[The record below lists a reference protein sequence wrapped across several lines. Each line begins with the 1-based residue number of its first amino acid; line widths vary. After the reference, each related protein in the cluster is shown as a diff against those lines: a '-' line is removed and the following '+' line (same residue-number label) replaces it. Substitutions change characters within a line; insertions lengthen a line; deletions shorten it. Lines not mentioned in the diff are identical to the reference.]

1 MPPRPSLIGWSRVEP
16 LPATPDLEPGLQ
28 AQVADPLWLLARQ
41 WQFGE
46 LNGEDAGSPVEVE
59 LTGTVAG
66 LSRYLAGPLDANAAD
81 RAVDHAGLGVPLET
95 IVEAEPVRLASERLR
110 TEAGL
115 HFLRML
121 VAAGFPNLRERYA
134 TTYAPKPPGGL
145 LGPPADARRRAIGR
159 LAPDGALLAL
169 DLEPLAAADGTL
181 SRLPDEPDVPAA
193 ARDGVRALAAA
204 WLAWW
209 RGQVFEP
216 NWPSAWNPH
225 RLEYG
230 LAVQANFG
238 GEPVVLAADE
248 YAGGRLD
255 WYSFDLVPGASL
267 GPAASAAA
275 SEQRTALTLPTRA
288 TYPGMPADRLWQFE
302 DARVFLGRV
311 DAGPTDL
318 GRMLLVEFAL
328 AFGNDWFITP
338 VDLPAGSVFRLD
350 RLAVRDTFGVETIV
364 PSSLDAGGA
373 RWTMFS
379 TKSPDAA
386 SGDFEVF
393 FLPPT
398 LASTLEGDPIEE
410 VALFRDEMA
419 NLVWAVER
427 VVADAAG
434 DPIERARDPGRTPLR
449 QELPEDLADAQ
460 MIYRLMTPV
469 PDHWIPFV
477 PVPAAGQPATSG
489 VLELM
494 RGAIL
499 RFRADG
505 TSDRAQPRGLLLRA
519 DPSAPAEDDV
529 LRLAE
534 EEVPRSGIVVRR
546 ILQVGRTADGGT
558 VIWLGRDK
566 RSGRGEGSSGMRF
579 DTADPVG

>member
-1 MPPRPSLIGWSRVEP
+1 MPPRPSLVGWSRVEP

-46 LNGEDAGSPVEVE
+46 LEGEDAGSPVEVE
-59 LTGTVAG
+59 LIGTVAG
-66 LSRYLAGPLDANAAD
+66 LNRYLAGPLDANAASL
-81 RAVDHAGLGVPLET
+81 AVDHAGLGAPLET
-95 IVEAEPVRLASERLR
+95 IVEAEPVRLGSERLR

-121 VAAGFPNLRERYA
+121 VAAGFPNLRERYVS
-134 TTYAPKPPGGL
+134 TYAPEPPGGP
-145 LGPPADARRRAIGR
+145 LGPPADDRRRVLGR
-159 LAPDGALLAL
+159 LAPDGARLAG
-169 DLEPLAAADGTL
+169 DLEPLTGPDGTL
-181 SRLPDEPDVPAA
+181 SRLPDAPEVPVV
-193 ARDGVRALAAA
+193 ARDGVRAVAEAWLSWWRDQVYEPDRPAA
-204 WLAWW
+204 WD
-209 RGQVFEP
+209 
-216 NWPSAWNPH
+216 PH

-230 LAVQANFG
+230 LAVQADLAG
-238 GEPVVLAADE
+238 DPVVLAAAE

-267 GPAASAAA
+267 GPAGSAAA
-275 SEQRTALTLPTRA
+275 SEQRTARTLPTRA

-302 DARVFLGRV
+302 DARVFLGRL

-350 RLAVRDTFGVETIV
+350 RLAVRDTFGVETTV
-364 PSSLDAGGA
+364 PPSLDAGGE

-379 TKSPDAA
+379 TAPPGAA
-386 SGDFEVF
+386 SGDLDVF

-434 DPIERARDPGRTPLR
+434 DPIERAREPGRTSLR
-449 QELPEDLADAQ
+449 QELPEEIADAQ

-469 PDHWIPFV
+469 PDHWIPFM
-477 PVPAAGQPATSG
+477 PVPAAGQPPASG

-494 RGAIL
+494 RGTIL

-519 DPSAPAEDDV
+519 DPSAPAQDDV

-546 ILQVGRTADGGT
+546 IVQLGRASDGGT
-558 VIWLGRDK
+558 IVWLGRDK